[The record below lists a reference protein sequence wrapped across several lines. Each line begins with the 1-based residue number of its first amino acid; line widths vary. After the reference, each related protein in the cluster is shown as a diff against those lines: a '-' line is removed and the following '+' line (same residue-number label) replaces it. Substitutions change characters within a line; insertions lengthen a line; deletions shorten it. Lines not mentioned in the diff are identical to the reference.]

1 MIKFFFTGE
10 TMKLEV
16 NYMVET
22 LKTILEPMI
31 EEGSMEYSNIDLT
44 EKLGFSIEKV
54 IYDEKTR
61 NLIIITPDRPEKS
74 SIIGKGGWV
83 VGRLREELNV
93 NSIHVDA
100 YSDIYI
106 RIYRMDLAIKR
117 LENIVPSIETD
128 ISLPLRNLQDLLR
141 LRIDSLGK
149 FNFLIDYGSDLEL
162 LKNKKSLKNNQLAKD
177 NISDNKAIIALSGG
191 VDSSFSL
198 IIAKLMGFNPLA
210 VTVDPGNIVLPS
222 YYKNNVENLSKSLKV
237 PHEYIEVDMSS
248 VVKEAIEGRI
258 HPCGRCSKSI
268 ENALLKYAKKSE
280 IPFLIFGDFLATGS
294 QSIVSMDGF
303 WRINL
308 PAMLSATKGETRSLS
323 SYFDINSRGGYGC
336 PLIKEVHKLHPHMRR
351 FSIQRILRETRAG
364 VLEPG
369 QALDLITRTL

>member
-210 VTVDPGNIVLPS
+210 ATVDPGNIVLPS

-237 PHEYIEVDMSS
+237 PHEYIEVDMGS